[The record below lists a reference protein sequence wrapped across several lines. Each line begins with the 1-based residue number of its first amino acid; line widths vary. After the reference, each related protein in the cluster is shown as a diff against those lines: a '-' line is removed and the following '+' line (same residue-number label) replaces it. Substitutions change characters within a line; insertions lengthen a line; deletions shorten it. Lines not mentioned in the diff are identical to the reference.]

1 MSAWPLALRWG
12 LVAVCGAVLGGAGSQ
27 PQAWPLALLAL
38 WAWWLA
44 AHAAPRQAG
53 ALFLA
58 GAWVWG
64 AVGLSWVGLSVRAD
78 AEARWAWM
86 TLAWLATSLH
96 FAACLAVPWAL
107 ARWALRRAPLPLQAG
122 WAGAFSLVA
131 AEVLQRQG
139 WFGHGYGSLAAA
151 LVDMPGAAVLL
162 HWGGAPLLTAWAGGL
177 AGLGLAATLAV
188 MATQRSGVVPA
199 VRWRRPVLPWLAL
212 MLAWVA
218 VPVGWHGF
226 GSAPPPAAGTPHA
239 LAAPGRAS
247 LAQAETAAGTALPLT
262 LVQAQLDKAADW
274 TAERRDAQLAWLA
287 EAVQRTAPGGVV
299 IGPEGYFPEA
309 PPRVPQGRWAELLQ
323 QAAQAEV
330 DLVLGM
336 PFGWQ
341 AGDGQAPG
349 LLNAVVQVSQ
359 QRLSVA
365 GKARLVPFAEYLPWP
380 EALGFVYRRVFQ
392 TLQGEMA
399 APPALLQP
407 LAVQGTRVVAVVC
420 HDLAFGASL
429 AARAAAADWVLV
441 LAEDGWIGRAD
452 YLAQMVAMTRLR
464 AMETGKTVV
473 RVANRGATLVV
484 SPAGRVQA
492 MAPAGSAGL
501 VAVALPWSGRSSFY
515 AEQAGWLAVW
525 PAGLMAGLTLVL
537 SAGLRRRGRIAQ
549 EVT

>member
-1 MSAWPLALRWG
+1 MLAWPLALRWA
-12 LVAVCGAVLGGAGSQ
+12 LVAVSGAVLGWAGSQ
-27 PQAWPLALLAL
+27 PQGWPLALLAL
-38 WAWWLA
+38 WVWWLA
-44 AHAAPRQAG
+44 AHAAPRHVG

-58 GAWVWG
+58 GAWAWG

-78 AEARWAWM
+78 ADGRWAWM

-96 FAACLAVPWAL
+96 FAACLALPWAL
-107 ARWALRRAPLPLQAG
+107 ARWALRRATLPLQAG

-139 WFGHGYGSLAAA
+139 WFGHGYGGLAAA
-151 LVDMPGAAVLL
+151 LVDLPGAAALL

-177 AGLGLAATLAV
+177 TGL
-188 MATQRSGVVPA
+188 
-199 VRWRRPVLPWLAL
+199 
-212 MLAWVA
+212 
-218 VPVGWHGF
+218 
-226 GSAPPPAAGTPHA
+226 A
-239 LAAPGRAS
+239 LAAALSMFGTTDQTGLPAAARRPARWATLWVLMLVGPAGWQWLGHGPGLADESSPALVSPGRAS
-247 LAQAETAAGTALPLT
+247 LAPAEAAPGTALPLT
-262 LVQAQLDKAADW
+262 LVQAQLDKAGDW
-274 TAERRDAQLAWLA
+274 TAERRDAQLDLLA
-287 EAVQRTAPGGVV
+287 DAVRRTAPGGVV

-309 PPRVPQGRWAELLQ
+309 PPRVPEGRWAELLQ
-323 QAAQAEV
+323 QAADAEV

-392 TLQGEMA
+392 TLQGEMP

-407 LAVQGTRVVAVVC
+407 LGVQGTRVVAVVC
-420 HDLAFGASL
+420 HDLAFGARL

-484 SPAGRVQA
+484 GPTGRVQA
-492 MAPAGSAGL
+492 MAPAGVAGW
-501 VAVALPWSGRSSFY
+501 VGVALAWSGRSSFY
-515 AEQAGWLAVW
+515 AEQAGWLAGG
-525 PAGLMAGLTLVL
+525 PAALMAGLTLVL
-537 SAGLRRRGRIAQ
+537 SAGLRRRGRLAQ